1 MCKFPHRPF
10 GFGLYPTI
18 AEALRCGGDSL
29 AVDGVVIIAEHGDYP
44 FNQKG
49 QHLYPRAEFFE
60 QVVTQE
66 TKRALAAVDD
76 PERIVPWL
84 DTGRFPHDG
93 DPMSSRDLKMLL
105 DTAEAAG
112 LRRFNYHHQGNL
124 SAGEW
129 VVISDKCG
137 NRWNPRTSD
146 YQPPDALVL

>member
-1 MCKFPHRPF
+1 MEWNSEITVSDTLDVVQALF
-10 GFGLYPTI
+10 GIVLPGVRDDMLDF
-18 AEALRCGGDSL
+18 ESALS
-29 AVDGVVIIAEHGDYP
+29 P
-44 FNQKG
+44 
-49 QHLYPRAEFFE
+49 EFFE

-66 TKRALAAVDD
+66 TRRAVASVDD

-137 NRWNPRTSD
+137 TRWDPRTSEYEPFD
-146 YQPPDALVL
+146 HLVL